1 MLTENEI
8 DTMFTKIVL
17 VAALLVSSLAF
28 GQQAYAAG
36 DAAKGKKVYK
46 KCAIC
51 HSTKAGKNKIGPSLH
66 GIFGR
71 KAAKGKG
78 FRYSKPMKKSGL
90 TWDAATLDKFLKKPR
105 KVVKKT
111 RMTFPG
117 LRSASQRADVIA
129 YIKSLK

>member
-1 MLTENEI
+1 MAKFRFLS
-8 DTMFTKIVL
+8 
-17 VAALLVSSLAF
+17 ALLALGIVFTGTNAI
-28 GQQAYAAG
+28 AAG

-105 KVVKKT
+105 KMVKRT

-117 LRSASQRADVIA
+117 LRSASQRANVIA
-129 YIKSLK
+129 YIKTLK